1 MRLSNPKAQ
10 RYTLPVW
17 VRAASSDFRTM
28 RTDSVCPHRPGA
40 GGGSRTHTGLAAQW
54 ILSPLRLPVPPPRQM
69 RSYYKRPEWAGKVA
83 PPGRVADLSKR
94 FRYWARSGLRTLGLA
109 SIVATLATARRG
121 SASTARLAHV
131 NA

>member
-1 MRLSNPKAQ
+1 MR
-10 RYTLPVW
+10 RGTLAPPCTQAK
-17 VRAASSDFRTM
+17 RA
-28 RTDSVCPHRPGA
+28 VHGA

-69 RSYYKRPEWAGKVA
+69 RSYYTRRDRTGKDY
-83 PPGRVADLSKR
+83 PPGWVTDRSETCRDL
-94 FRYWARSGLRTLGLA
+94 ARDGPRRGGVA

-121 SASTARLAHV
+121 SASTARLAHI